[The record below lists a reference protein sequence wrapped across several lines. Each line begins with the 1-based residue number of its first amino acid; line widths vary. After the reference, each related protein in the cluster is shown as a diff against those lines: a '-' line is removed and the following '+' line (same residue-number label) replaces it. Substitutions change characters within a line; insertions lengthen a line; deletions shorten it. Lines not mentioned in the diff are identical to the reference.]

1 MLNKRSFFYQASILA
16 ASNVVLML
24 LGFAYRV
31 LLGRFAGPEGMGVYT
46 LVIQVYAIVM
56 SVCVSGICVAVTH
69 VTASLYAHGDLKG
82 IRKLIRYAVLCF
94 LGLLGVLSLPILL
107 LRDGI
112 AAVIL
117 GDPRTANALWMI
129 LVLIL
134 LTGIENIFK
143 AMFHGTRQVRF
154 AAISEVGEQL
164 MRIALAWMLLTRFL
178 NGDHG
183 YTAFLILLGMTL
195 SEVYSVLFLG
205 ISYGKKFLH
214 RQKTATA
221 STHDIRHR
229 FLKIAVPSAF
239 TSVLANVFS
248 SISVIVFPLRLA
260 LSGYTRVEAVSA
272 LGLMSGMVMPIM
284 MLPNAFVGALCTMLM
299 PSISGSIARGDSHD
313 LARKVDKGIEAAGL
327 LGIPSTA
334 MLLPFIPLLC
344 RQLFGQTV
352 PPTLAAALFIQT
364 ISTYYLI
371 LTVSILNG
379 LGMQKKVLLLA
390 AIGEIIQFVLVWVLT
405 AMPTLHIYGYIL
417 GILCGDVLRIS
428 FGFICIHRAT
438 HTRPHFFHA
447 GIIPVA
453 CAVILC
459 ACAQLFF
466 GMLGQKVAILPAL
479 IVSLLLCICV
489 YIVLLRLLGVRLWQ
503 YMQRVVLHNDPAQAK
518 PTAQA
523 ESPGHSTRAS
533 GYR

>member
-16 ASNVVLML
+16 ASNMVLFL

-69 VTASLYAHGDLKG
+69 VTASLNANGDFNG
-82 IRKLIRYAVLCF
+82 IRKLIRFAVFCF
-94 LGLLGVLSLPILL
+94 LGLLGILSLPILL
-107 LRDGI
+107 LREEI
-112 AAVIL
+112 AAVVL

-164 MRIALAWMLLTRFL
+164 MRIVLAWMLLTRYL

-195 SEVYSVLFLG
+195 SEVFSVLFLG
-205 ISYGKKFLH
+205 VSYGAKFP
-214 RQKTATA
+214 RGRKSAA
-221 STHDIRHR
+221 KATHDIRRR
-229 FLKIAVPSAF
+229 FLKIAVPAAS

-248 SISVIVFPLRLA
+248 SVSVVIFPSRLA
-260 LSGYTRVEAVSA
+260 LAGYTRVEAVSA
-272 LGLMSGMVMPIM
+272 LGLMSGMVLPIL

-299 PSISGSIARGDSHD
+299 PSISGSIARGDSND
-313 LARKVDKGIEAAGL
+313 FARKVDKGIEAAGL

-344 RQLFGQTV
+344 RLLYGQTV

-364 ISTYYLI
+364 VATYYLI

-379 LGMQKKVLLLA
+379 LGMQKKVFLLA
-390 AIGEIIQFVLVWVLT
+390 AIGEILQFALVWVLT
-405 AMPTLHIYGYIL
+405 AMPALHVYGYIL
-417 GILCGDVLRIS
+417 GMLCGDVVRIS
-428 FGFICIHRAT
+428 FGLICIHRAT

-447 GIIPVA
+447 GIVPVA
-453 CAVILC
+453 CAVILY
-459 ACAQLFF
+459 ACARLLF
-466 GMLGQKVAILPAL
+466 LGVPGQGAKVIPAL
-479 IVSLLLCICV
+479 LASLLLCICV
-489 YIVLLRLLGVRLWQ
+489 YIVLLQLLGVRLWP

-523 ESPGHSTRAS
+523 EDPGH
-533 GYR
+533 